1 MTLNA
6 GVTPVTNLT
15 TIRARRLVQSRAT
28 PFVMWWCVNRGAWA
42 ARAPVCSVFN
52 WSCAPL
58 LFIGML
64 LLLAHELFAAQK
76 RCDVRLA
83 VLSGPNLTNVSSLAA
98 PSHRGSCS
106 WAHRSCTQS
115 VRPSLLGWHAANGWP
130 PSWSRS
136 SASAKRLLTR
146 GTHDALVDH
155 AGLRVESAQ
164 ASRAQRERSCYITY
178 KRLSLI
184 HI

>member
-15 TIRARRLVQSRAT
+15 TIRARRLVTVAGDAVCYVVVCESRRVGSSGT
-28 PFVMWWCVNRGAWA
+28 RVLRLQLVLRSA
-42 ARAPVCSVFN
+42 A
-52 WSCAPL
+52 
-58 LFIGML
+58 IGML

-106 WAHRSCTQS
+106 WAHRSSPSAGRS
-115 VRPSLLGWHAANGWP
+115 VGYADRPAADWSANRVRREASGAMSTTGVGATAATAVASWAAPAAANRYEGW
-130 PSWSRS
+130 
-136 SASAKRLLTR
+136 R
-146 GTHDALVDH
+146 GGFRRRFTLCL
-155 AGLRVESAQ
+155 GLG
-164 ASRAQRERSCYITY
+164 
-178 KRLSLI
+178 
-184 HI
+184 

>member
-15 TIRARRLVQSRAT
+15 TIRARRLVTVAGDAVCYVVVRESRRVGSSGT
-28 PFVMWWCVNRGAWA
+28 RVLRLQLVLRSA
-42 ARAPVCSVFN
+42 A
-52 WSCAPL
+52 
-58 LFIGML
+58 IGML

-164 ASRAQRERSCYITY
+164 ASRAQRERSCYI
-178 KRLSLI
+178 RSCVELFAAVS
-184 HI
+184 

>member
-15 TIRARRLVQSRAT
+15 TIRARRLVTVAGDAVCYVVVCESRRVGSSGT
-28 PFVMWWCVNRGAWA
+28 RVLRLQLVLRSA
-42 ARAPVCSVFN
+42 A
-52 WSCAPL
+52 L
-58 LFIGML
+58 LACCCYW
-64 LLLAHELFAAQK
+64 AHELFAAQK

-83 VLSGPNLTNVSSLAA
+83 VLSRPNLTNVSSLAA

-164 ASRAQRERSCYITY
+164 ASRAQRERSCVE
-178 KRLSLI
+178 LFAAVS
-184 HI
+184 